1 MPKKTIMATGLLIAA
16 AAGGVVTGPS
26 ASAKVRTDGG
36 SSHNRHNF
44 WQHHR
49 NRNWNGNDNDELNHI
64 RGRIHNRN
72 NDIAVAR
79 ARPNRRAQ
87 EAVGRCID
95 SAVQGNTK
103 FVAVTQ
109 NGQIFVQEVTL
120 TPTPTPSFWQ
130 NTTAVFTNPFPGFT
144 PSCVSVTVMGDNL
157 HVSALG
163 EDGRVLQAACMVN
176 PPPTEFPASCGAP
189 IDLGTPPSALLAT
202 SRMAGTARL
211 SAFRRASGRALPGST
226 APVRVVR
233 TH

>member
-1 MPKKTIMATGLLIAA
+1 MLK
-16 AAGGVVTGPS
+16 
-26 ASAKVRTDGG
+26 DGG
-36 SSHNRHNF
+36 SSHSRNGF

-49 NRNWNGNDNDELNHI
+49 NRNWNGNDNQDSNHI
-64 RGRIHNRN
+64 RARVRNRN

-79 ARPNRRAQ
+79 ARPNRRA
-87 EAVGRCID
+87 EEVAVVAAAAAARCID

-144 PSCVSVTVMGDNL
+144 PACVSVTVMGDNL

-163 EDGRVLQAACMVN
+163 ADGRVLQAACTVN

-189 IDLGTPPSALLAT
+189 IDLGAPPSALLST
-202 SRMAGTARL
+202 NRMAGTASG
-211 SAFRRASGRALPGST
+211 SAFRRSSGRALPRSAT
-226 APVRVVR
+226 PVRTVR